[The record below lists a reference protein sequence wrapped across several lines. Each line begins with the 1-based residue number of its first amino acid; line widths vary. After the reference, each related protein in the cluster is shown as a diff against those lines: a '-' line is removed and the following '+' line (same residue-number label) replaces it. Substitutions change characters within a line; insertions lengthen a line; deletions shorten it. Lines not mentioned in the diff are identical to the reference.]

1 MTQFTMSYS
10 PRFSNFFVMR
20 LVIGLCIYIPMSK
33 GLPTQCVLVDD
44 CDFYGWFIYKGNN
57 VVPDSPKQTLE
68 AFVKEE
74 ECGLDQKGNVVKGRN
89 TINLIHF

>member
-1 MTQFTMSYS
+1 
-10 PRFSNFFVMR
+10 
-20 LVIGLCIYIPMSK
+20 MSK

-44 CDFYGWFIYKGNN
+44 CDFYGWFIYTGNN

-89 TINLIHF
+89 TINLIHFSSRYFIKHRIKFIFLSCF